1 MCAASRP
8 ASLCLCAPLLVL
20 LLPVLRRLFSVLR
33 QCYFA
38 DCAACALHGLSPTGR
53 ACVWRGETRVS
64 VAPTIRGP
72 APGPPTFLHIIS
84 DIGVARGLVPK
95 FGEVCC
101 MHHDACCPR
110 SSGSPGDR
118 HACLLFA
125 AGRFVR
131 AKRSVRRYIERTRQT
146 GNAARQRSTSQTRY
160 LDPHLWRIVRL
171 RSRRMQHPNFRL
183 SQSVS
188 NVNSCAS

>member
-72 APGPPTFLHIIS
+72 APGPPTSFAHIIS

-131 AKRSVRRYIERTRQT
+131 AKRSVRRLRLYRSLVLKLSKSGSGVWAPNSLSLDHIWKSGFPKTYENGPNGPRTR
-146 GNAARQRSTSQTRY
+146 
-160 LDPHLWRIVRL
+160 
-171 RSRRMQHPNFRL
+171 
-183 SQSVS
+183 
-188 NVNSCAS
+188 NSPKR